1 LSADTDLAIMRPAA
15 TEAAVLLT
23 STLGLVAEPGEAFD
37 LWAENTDETVSLGG
51 EALSK
56 GAKAWSAP
64 LIGPLGPCGEVA
76 LALPAGAKVPGEGR
90 VASALAT
97 TTPALGAAC
106 GADHIGDMQRSNP
119 DLLLRPRPGF
129 QALAIPLI
137 AGETQEGLLVVITAV
152 GQVAAELPHLDPAPG
167 TSAGRSIAN
176 LGEVEMTVSVELGR
190 TKIPIK
196 DLLNIHNGSVVQLDR
211 PVSHPV
217 DIFVHGTLIARGEVV
232 VVDECFAVRVT
243 ELLNGD

>member
-1 LSADTDLAIMRPAA
+1 MSVDTDLAVMRPAA
-15 TEAAVLLT
+15 TEAAALLA
-23 STLGLVAEPGEAFD
+23 STLGLVAEPGEGFD
-37 LWAENTDETVSLGG
+37 LWPENSEGILELGG

-76 LALPAGAKVPGEGR
+76 LTLPAGAKVPGEGR
-90 VASALAT
+90 VAAALAS

-106 GADHIGDMQRSNP
+106 GADHIGDMQRSSP
-119 DLLLRPRPGF
+119 DILLRPRPGF
-129 QALAIPLI
+129 QALAIPLL
-137 AGETQEGLLVVITAV
+137 AGEAQEGLLVVITAV
-152 GQVAAELPHLDPAPG
+152 GQVTAELPHLDPAPG

-211 PVSHPV
+211 PVSQPV

-243 ELLNGD
+243 ELLTGD